1 MSKIAMGLMSAA
13 ALLLVAGSADAAQ
26 RQKPTA
32 ASVQTAAKRLPHLDY
47 RNVAGFTGRLNDPLY
62 AYAAA
67 DVPPTRMGPVI
78 TQWPMP
84 NAVWW

>member
-26 RQKPTA
+26 RQKPKA
-32 ASVQTAAKRLPHLDY
+32 ASVQTAAKRLPPHLDY

-62 AYAAA
+62 AYAA

>member
-26 RQKPTA
+26 RQKPKA
-32 ASVQTAAKRLPHLDY
+32 ASVQTTAKRLPPHLDY

-62 AYAAA
+62 AYAAEP
-67 DVPPTRMGPVI
+67 VPSRMGPVL

-84 NAVWW
+84 NTVWW